1 MAKKKNLLVAS
12 TKSDFVKLIKEQ
24 SDVSLTNEQAKKM
37 YDVFTKI
44 MKETIIGQEKL
55 TMNGLGTF
63 KVNKRKARMGKNPK
77 TGETM
82 KIKASK
88 TVGFKPAPSFKQEL

>member
-12 TKSDFVKLIKEQ
+12 TKSEFVKLIKEQ
-24 SDVSLTNEQAKKM
+24 SDVALTNDQAKQM

-44 MKETIIGQEKL
+44 MKETIAGQEKL

-63 KVNKRKARMGKNPK
+63 KVNKRKARMGKNPR
-77 TGETM
+77 TGEDM

-88 TVGFKPAPSFKQEL
+88 TVGFKPAPSFKGEL